1 MSKTSSRLAEQRVGF
16 VGAGAMAEALAG
28 GLAAAGVDAQRMRA
42 ADPDPARRERF
53 EAMLGIAAC
62 EDNAAV
68 VAQSDVVVLAVKP
81 QVVAAVLADL
91 AGGPDLS
98 HPLWISI
105 AAGVRLAT
113 LEAKLPAG
121 ARVVRAMPN
130 TPALIRAGATAVCG
144 NANATP
150 DDLALAQTLFE
161 SVGVCWVAAAEKLLD
176 AVTGLSGSGPAYVFV
191 FLEALGDAGER
202 MGLPRE
208 AARTLAAQTVLGAAR
223 LAVEGDREPAELR
236 KQVTSPGGTTVAG
249 LERLEAR
256 ALRAIVDEA
265 VEAATRR
272 SEELG
277 EQS

>member
-1 MSKTSSRLAEQRVGF
+1 MSKTGSQLAEQRVGF

-28 GLAAAGVDAQRMRA
+28 GLAAAGVDTQRMRA

-53 EAMLGIAAC
+53 QQALGIATCA
-62 EDNAAV
+62 DNAAV
-68 VAQSDVVVLAVKP
+68 VEESDVVVLAVKP
-81 QVVAAVLADL
+81 QVVAPALADL

-98 HPLWISI
+98 RPLWVSI

-113 LEAKLPAG
+113 LEAKLPDG
-121 ARVVRAMPN
+121 ARVARAMPN

-144 NANATP
+144 NAHATP
-150 DDLALAQTLFE
+150 DDLALARALFE
-161 SVGVCWVAAAEKLLD
+161 SVGVCWLAPAENMLD

-208 AARTLAAQTVLGAAR
+208 AARTLAAQTLLGAAR
-223 LAVEGDREPAELR
+223 LAVEDGREPAELR
-236 KQVTSPGGTTVAG
+236 KQVTSPGGTTLAG

-256 ALRAIVDEA
+256 ALRATVEEA

-272 SEELG
+272 SAELG
-277 EQS
+277 QDW